1 MVRTETFSTKIAVI
15 QMLNL
20 LARGTRHATY
30 SYVNIF
36 DEIDI
41 DQYSVAWEFSW
52 LVVLCEPNDA
62 IKIDNN
68 QRSHDKER

>member
-15 QMLNL
+15 RMLNL

-30 SYVNIF
+30 SYVDIF

-41 DQYSVAWEFSW
+41 DQYSVA
-52 LVVLCEPNDA
+52 
-62 IKIDNN
+62 
-68 QRSHDKER
+68 

>member
-15 QMLNL
+15 RMLNL

-30 SYVNIF
+30 SYVDIF

-41 DQYSVAWEFSW
+41 DQYSVAWEFE
-52 LVVLCEPNDA
+52 LVGCFVWAEWRN
-62 IKIDNN
+62 KNW
-68 QRSHDKER
+68 Q